1 MPAGG
6 DGADVGGC
14 SGGGG
19 MSHHLQPRRAE
30 DCSDLIL
37 DGVPAASVLRIFSS
51 DGDYVSLFLFEFLT
65 ASNDFRWA
73 SVACPGVRAC
83 TLHTCMLGGGDVLVC
98 SSSDGVPNGANFP
111 PEFGRKRG
119 GF

>member
-14 SGGGG
+14 GVGGG

-37 DGVPAASVLRIFSS
+37 DGVPAASVLRIFLLM
-51 DGDYVSLFLFEFLT
+51 VITCLFFCL
-65 ASNDFRWA
+65 
-73 SVACPGVRAC
+73 
-83 TLHTCMLGGGDVLVC
+83 
-98 SSSDGVPNGANFP
+98 NF
-111 PEFGRKRG
+111 
-119 GF
+119 